1 MKKTSYTEEQIA
13 FALKKAETGTRV
25 GEVCRNMGI
34 SEPNFHLWTTSVL
47 QVMNLVDLPLYI
59 QTRFLSYGCD
69 NFLRIYSRGER
80 YPSALCG

>member
-34 SEPNFHLWTTSVL
+34 SEPTFTSMDYL
-47 QVMNLVDLPLYI
+47 
-59 QTRFLSYGCD
+59 RFAS
-69 NFLRIYSRGER
+69 N
-80 YPSALCG
+80 